1 MLRIFSNRLSLGR
14 KYAKNERHL
23 YSISTQ
29 PFTNIDRPILPFP
42 QRFPC
47 QKHVVCG
54 SIGMPLAYNS
64 MFVRVQGAVF

>member
-1 MLRIFSNRLSLGR
+1 MLRVFSHRRQLGR
-14 KYAKNERHL
+14 KYAKNERNL

-29 PFTNIDRPILPFP
+29 PFTNIDHPIPPFP